1 MLELGGE
8 SGATRMKEDLETRVG
23 GLFPSLYLTLVSV
36 LVGLVLSDLFSEV
49 HARMTLWP
57 LTIEACRT
65 WCQVLGNTLA
75 VLSAWVT
82 YSHLGLVKRRL
93 PTVWDTLD
101 AVLVL
106 ITIPSNA
113 LVGRHDTAG
122 WFLVA
127 ACWNL
132 LAVCAV
138 RINLWQATRE
148 PRLAHFA
155 RIGRFSGPYNYLYV
169 GVPAFAA
176 MSLLAF
182 LHLTTPV
189 MELAACATAPLAGVA
204 VTIFF
209 MREWR
214 AAVLQVRGASEAG

>member
-1 MLELGGE
+1 MLGLGDE
-8 SGATRMKEDLETRVG
+8 SGATHMDEDLEARVAK
-23 GLFPSLYLTLVSV
+23 LFPSLYLTLVSV
-36 LVGLVLSDLFSEV
+36 LVGLVLSDLFSEM

-75 VLSAWVT
+75 ALAAWVT
-82 YSHLGLVKRRL
+82 YSHLGLVKQRL

-113 LVGRHDTAG
+113 LVGRHEAAG

-127 ACWNL
+127 GCWNL

-138 RINLWQATRE
+138 RINLWQASRE
-148 PRLAHFA
+148 PSLSHFA

-169 GVPAFAA
+169 GVPAFMV
-176 MSLLAF
+176 MSVLSY
-182 LHLTTPV
+182 LHMTTPLV
-189 MELAACATAPLAGVA
+189 ELAAAATAPIAGVG
-204 VTIFF
+204 VTLLF

-214 AAVLQVRGASEAG
+214 AAVLQARA

>member
-1 MLELGGE
+1 MD
-8 SGATRMKEDLETRVG
+8 EDLETRVAR
-23 GLFPSLYLTLVSV
+23 LFPSLYLTLVSV
-36 LVGLVLSDLFSEV
+36 LVGLVLSDLFSEM
-49 HARMTLWP
+49 HSRMTLWP
-57 LTIEACRT
+57 MTIEACRT

-75 VLSAWVT
+75 ALAAWVT
-82 YSHLGLVKRRL
+82 YSHLGLVKQRL

-113 LVGRHDTAG
+113 LVGRHEAAG

-132 LAVCAV
+132 LAACAI

-148 PRLAHFA
+148 PGLARFM
-155 RIGRFSGPYNYLYV
+155 RIGRFSGPYNYIFV
-169 GVPAFAA
+169 GVPAFAT
-176 MSLLAF
+176 MSVLSY
-182 LHLTTPV
+182 LHLTTPLL
-189 MELAACATAPLAGVA
+189 ELAACATAPLAGVG
-204 VTIFF
+204 VTILF

-214 AAVLQVRGASEAG
+214 AAILQAESSSGK

>member
-1 MLELGGE
+1 M
-8 SGATRMKEDLETRVG
+8 MDDDLEARVARQ
-23 GLFPSLYLTLVSV
+23 FPSLYLTLVSV
-36 LVGLVLSDLFSEV
+36 LVGLVLSDLFSEM
-49 HARMTLWP
+49 HARMNLWP

-75 VLSAWVT
+75 ALAAWVT
-82 YSHLGLVKRRL
+82 YSHLGLVKQRL

-113 LVGRHDTAG
+113 LVGRHDAAA

-127 ACWNL
+127 ASWNL

-138 RINLWQATRE
+138 RINLWQASRE
-148 PRLAHFA
+148 PHLAHFA

-169 GVPAFAA
+169 GAPAFIV
-176 MSLLAF
+176 MSVLSY
-182 LHLTTPV
+182 LHMTTPLV
-189 MELAACATAPLAGVA
+189 ELAAAATAPIAAIA
-204 VTIFF
+204 VTILF

-214 AAVLQVRGASEAG
+214 AAVLQARDTGAPGPARN

>member
-1 MLELGGE
+1 MD
-8 SGATRMKEDLETRVG
+8 EDLETRVAR
-23 GLFPSLYLTLVSV
+23 LFPSLYLTLVSV

-49 HARMTLWP
+49 HSRMTLWP
-57 LTIEACRT
+57 LTLETART

-75 VLSAWVT
+75 VLAAWVT
-82 YSHLGLVKRRL
+82 YSHLGLLKRRL

-113 LVGRHDTAG
+113 QVGRHDAAG
-122 WFLVA
+122 YFLVA
-127 ACWNL
+127 ASWNL

-138 RINLWQATRE
+138 RINLWQAALE
-148 PRLAHFA
+148 PGLAHLK

-169 GVPAFAA
+169 GVPVLAA
-176 MSLLAF
+176 MSVLSY
-182 LHLTTPV
+182 LHLTTPLV
-189 MELAACATAPLAGVA
+189 ELVATASAPLAGVF

-209 MREWR
+209 VREWR
-214 AAVLQVRGASEAG
+214 AAIRQAPTEAEATAGLSPLSESPR